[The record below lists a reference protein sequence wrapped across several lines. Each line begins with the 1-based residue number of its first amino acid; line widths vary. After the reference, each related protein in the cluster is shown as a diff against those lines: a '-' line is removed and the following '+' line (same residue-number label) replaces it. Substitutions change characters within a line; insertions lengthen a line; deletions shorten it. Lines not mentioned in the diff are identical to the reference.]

1 MTDLA
6 DMLAIGPLL
15 DRPVRGLSGGEQQR
29 VALARA
35 LAPKPSILLLDEPF
49 AAVDPA
55 TRQVLRRELREL
67 HEREG
72 ITTLQVTHDFDEAL
86 RLGDLVAVLSEG
98 RIAQSGTPE
107 QVFRYPNYRLRRPV
121 RRDRQ
126 RDRGNRGADRSCQR
140 TRAVPGPLHR
150 RELELDVV
158 AEREGPMH
166 AVIRPEDIVLSLTLQ
181 AGSARNHIEGRVS
194 RLERMGPVTMVH
206 LDVGRPLIAS
216 LTSQSVDEMALRPGM
231 SRWWHSRPP
240 RSFWCKLHPCPPA
253 SFTSISTPSSSKSA
267 ASITPSSVSVELLVV
282 GGRRDQRG
290 VVQSASYGA
299 RRFGIHAGMPIAEA
313 VRLCPQATFFQGA
326 FAQYRTASLAVR
338 RVLEEF
344 SPTVVS
350 ASLDEAYLD
359 FAGTE
364 RLYPV
369 SLLPIAEQLRD
380 RVKQETGLDCS
391 VGIGPNRMIAKLASD
406 YAKPRG
412 LMEVRAGWEEG
423 FLAGLPLR
431 AMPGVGPK
439 TAERWAE
446 LGLVDVHQVQMMDE
460 RALERL
466 IGPDARALKL
476 RARGQGGTVLRAD
489 RLPKS
494 VSRETTLSHD
504 MRDPEK
510 LERILALLT
519 ARVAGQLRDEQIL
532 ARTVTMKLRH
542 DDFRT
547 VTRRQTLETATD
559 LDAELYR
566 AARDLF
572 RVAFEEVRRRNR
584 GVRLIG
590 IAATNLGTVAEP
602 DLFEPP
608 ERDRLRQLTA
618 AVDKVRG
625 KFGFNSVTA
634 ATILELRQRRGKP

>member
-1 MTDLA
+1 MPARILHIDLDA
-6 DMLAIGPLL
+6 FF
-15 DRPVRGLSGGEQQR
+15 VE
-29 VALARA
+29 VC
-35 LAPKPSILLLDEPF
+35 
-49 AAVDPA
+49 
-55 TRQVLRRELREL
+55 RQNHPELR
-67 HEREG
+67 
-72 ITTLQVTHDFDEAL
+72 
-86 RLGDLVAVLSEG
+86 DL
-98 RIAQSGTPE
+98 
-107 QVFRYPNYRLRRPV
+107 
-121 RRDRQ
+121 
-126 RDRGNRGADRSCQR
+126 
-140 TRAVPGPLHR
+140 
-150 RELELDVV
+150 
-158 AEREGPMH
+158 
-166 AVIRPEDIVLSLTLQ
+166 
-181 AGSARNHIEGRVS
+181 
-194 RLERMGPVTMVH
+194 
-206 LDVGRPLIAS
+206 
-216 LTSQSVDEMALRPGM
+216 
-231 SRWWHSRPP
+231 
-240 RSFWCKLHPCPPA
+240 
-253 SFTSISTPSSSKSA
+253 
-267 ASITPSSVSVELLVV
+267 ELLVV

-299 RRFGIHAGMPIAEA
+299 RRFGVHAGMPIAEA

-326 FAQYRTASLAVR
+326 FAHYRAASLAVR

-380 RVKQETGLDCS
+380 RVRLETGLDCS

-439 TAERWAE
+439 TAVRWAE
-446 LGLVDVHQVQMMDE
+446 LGLVEVHQVQTMEE

-476 RARGQGGTVLRAD
+476 RAQGQGGTVLRPE

-504 MRDPEK
+504 MRDPAQ

-547 VTRRQTLETATD
+547 VTRRQTLEAATD
-559 LDAELYR
+559 LDAELYH
-566 AARDLF
+566 AARALF
-572 RVAFEEVRRRNR
+572 RTAFEEVRRRDR

-590 IAATNLGTVAEP
+590 IAATNLGTAAEP
-602 DLFEPP
+602 DLFEAPA
-608 ERDRLRQLTA
+608 RGRLRQLTA

-625 KFGFNSVTA
+625 KFGFNSVTP